1 MSAYAVSQT
10 PEKSDYYPIRMDMGR
25 VGVGWP
31 RGEITWVPV
40 DTWQWHDYRVDIDVP
55 GGTAELFIDG
65 VSAATWSGYLG
76 EVPLNPYQGIRWSD
90 QGNTTGGSADWAYVG
105 WGTDADVPAG
115 LFPNQQGAG
124 QYVPVMLPDEQ
135 LTGNRQA
142 SHAAYANLPAGEVN
156 FGGVPFSIPTNEL
169 NTVNNYWNSASFGDD
184 EVHSITIDVNQEGV
198 TDVYTLI
205 NTSWGKDGLD
215 AAAKLIFEASDATT
229 WEYEL
234 VGNENLRDASVTSV
248 YTNQLDTFQANQVFT
263 NGTIHLDMQRVAL
276 PTEWASKTLATV
288 TLEDSGRNTAGVA
301 PDDWQQR
308 TWLYG
313 MTVEKPDSGEEPLP
327 GDLNDDGFVGGDDLD
342 IVRSFWGQNV
352 TPGDLLS
359 GDPSQDGFVGGDD
372 LDIVRANWGQG
383 APPAPSAVPEPNT
396 LVALF
401 GLLGIG
407 LFAWRK
413 GR

>member
-1 MSAYAVSQT
+1 M
-10 PEKSDYYPIRMDMGR
+10 
-25 VGVGWP
+25 
-31 RGEITWVPV
+31 
-40 DTWQWHDYRVDIDVP
+40 
-55 GGTAELFIDG
+55 
-65 VSAATWSGYLG
+65 
-76 EVPLNPYQGIRWSD
+76 
-90 QGNTTGGSADWAYVG
+90 
-105 WGTDADVPAG
+105 
-115 LFPNQQGAG
+115 
-124 QYVPVMLPDEQ
+124 
-135 LTGNRQA
+135 
-142 SHAAYANLPAGEVN
+142 
-156 FGGVPFSIPTNEL
+156 
-169 NTVNNYWNSASFGDD
+169 
-184 EVHSITIDVNQEGV
+184 
-198 TDVYTLI
+198 
-205 NTSWGKDGLD
+205 TS
-215 AAAKLIFEASDATT
+215 TH
-229 WEYEL
+229 
-234 VGNENLRDASVTSV
+234 TSE
-248 YTNQLDTFQANQVFT
+248 LDTFQANQVFT
-263 NGTIHLDMQRVAL
+263 NGTIHLDMQRIAL
-276 PTEWASKTLATV
+276 PQEWASKTLATV